1 MANPLSANLPA
12 TLPVI
17 LASYSTTAA
26 PIVVTK
32 VVTFVWN
39 VGFSGVIVTK
49 ISTFRWN
56 VAYEALWTKIN

>member
-12 TLPVI
+12 TIPVI

-32 VVTFVWN
+32 VATFVWN
-39 VGFSGVIVTK
+39 VGFAGVTITK
-49 ISTFRWN
+49 IATFRWN
-56 VAYEALWTKIN
+56 VGFQTIWTKIN